1 MRRTAG
7 FVLGALVAATVLVAC
22 GGSDSG
28 GTSGGEG
35 SPMTGATAGGGT
47 TGAPGAVDVSGMT
60 SVQIR
65 AEGFS
70 FVPAELLASPGQTLT
85 IEVENAGGGSHTFT
99 IEDLGID
106 EELSPGDRV
115 QVEVTLPDSGSL
127 PFICRFHER
136 SGMVGEIVVS

>member
-1 MRRTAG
+1 MRGTAR
-7 FVLGALVAATVLVAC
+7 LILAALVATTLVAC
-22 GGSDSG
+22 GGSSSG
-28 GTSGGEG
+28 GATGGEG
-35 SPMTGATAGGGT
+35 SPTTEGGT

-85 IEVENAGGGSHTFT
+85 IEVENGGGGSHTFT